1 MLTINDSAFPAPVL
15 VAFSTLVVGATFRLN
30 GQYLAKM
37 NASVAINYTLSENT
51 PVPAVAM
58 VESVAAELVI
68 TAPAAP

>member
-15 VAFSTLVVGATFRLN
+15 VAFNTLAIGATFRLN

-37 NASVAINYTLSENT
+37 NPSMGINYTLSENT
-51 PVPAVAM
+51 SVLAAAM